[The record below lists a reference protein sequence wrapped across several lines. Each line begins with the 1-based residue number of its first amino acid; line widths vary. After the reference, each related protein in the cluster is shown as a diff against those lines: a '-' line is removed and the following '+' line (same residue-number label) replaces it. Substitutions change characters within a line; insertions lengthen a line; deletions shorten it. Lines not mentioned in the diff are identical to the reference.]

1 MRLKP
6 MTGLMQFINEPLT
19 YQFMQRALLSA
30 LLVGILS
37 GVIGTYVVVRGMSF
51 FADALAHSVL
61 PGVAVAY
68 VLTAGASIGVFFG
81 GLVFAVITA
90 LIIGWLT
97 RDNRMKEDTAIGIV
111 FAALFALGIAIIS
124 SSSYGRDLT
133 HILFGNILGV
143 RPEDLLVTALSAAAV
158 LVVVVL
164 FFKELAVISFDQN
177 LARTLRLPAE
187 GLRLLLL
194 VLIAV
199 TIIASLQIVGVAL
212 MLAMLIIPPA
222 TAQMF
227 STRLHHIM
235 LRAALLGMVSSVVG
249 VYVSYYLDIATGP
262 SIVLTMTAVF
272 IAAFVIKHFVP
283 LIRVRPEKQAAH
295 AGDETGK
302 VG

>member
-1 MRLKP
+1 
-6 MTGLMQFINEPLT
+6 MTEFLQFVNEPLT

-30 LLVGILS
+30 LLVGLLS

-81 GLVFAVITA
+81 GLVFAIITA

-143 RPEDLLVTALSAAAV
+143 RPEDLLVTAVSAVIV

-227 STRLHHIM
+227 SARLHLMM
-235 LRAALLGMVSSVVG
+235 LRASLLGMVTSVIG
-249 VYVSYYLDIATGP
+249 VYVSYYGNIATGP
-262 SIVLTMTAVF
+262 SIVLTMTVVF
-272 IAAFVIKHFVP
+272 IVGFVIKHFVP
-283 LIRVRPEKQAAH
+283 LLRVRPDEQTPH
-295 AGDETGK
+295 ARDKAG
-302 VG
+302 